1 VRNFAKLTLLFSI
14 NFLIIFLAAT
24 GLRFLA
30 LQVDWSKNLPPKPET
45 ALTLVITAAYWALSI
60 TLFSS
65 ILFSLCYAGRRKY
78 SYIMTVISIM
88 SLSILFCLGI
98 SIVLKNWKSVPPAQS
113 KGIQLGSKGLVL
125 SNSLNRNETAVVLLN
140 GASDPLGP
148 RVTAIP
154 GQPLLFNETAVGKVD
169 LPPVPFG
176 DDTPWFLKS
185 LSIDIRLN
193 AEMFQKDFNDGLNSW
208 LIFVFSL
215 VFLLCSFGYVI
226 KMSVWPLANLFIG
239 VLVFRGVLLLGTFLS
254 SPEMQDIM
262 DSFLK
267 GNIPV
272 SLAIPCVFLAL
283 GVLLHLY
290 SGLVVIVKGRNND
303 D

>member
-14 NFLIIFLAAT
+14 NFLIIFLVAT
-24 GLRFLA
+24 GLRFLV
-30 LQVDWSKNLPPKPET
+30 LQVDWVKNLPPKPET
-45 ALTLVITAAYWALSI
+45 TLTLVITAAYWALSC

-78 SYIMTVISIM
+78 SYIMTVVSVM
-88 SLSILFCLGI
+88 SLSLLFCLGI
-98 SIVLKNWKSVPPAQS
+98 SMALESWKSVPPAQS
-113 KGIQLGSKGLVL
+113 NGIQLGDKGLIL
-125 SNSLNRNETAVVLLN
+125 SNSLNKNETAVVLLN

-154 GQPLLFNETAVGKVD
+154 GQPMYFYEAAVGKVD

-176 DDTPWFLKS
+176 NDTPWFLRS

-193 AEMFQKDFNDGLNSW
+193 AEMFQKNFNEGLHTW
-208 LIFVFSL
+208 LIFTFSL

-226 KMSVWPLANLFIG
+226 KMSVWPLANLFVGI
-239 VLVFRGVLLLGTFLS
+239 LAFRGILLLGTFLS
-254 SPEMQDIM
+254 SPEMLDIM

-267 GNIPV
+267 GSIPASFV
-272 SLAIPCVFLAL
+272 IPCVFLAI

-290 SGLVVIVKGRNND
+290 SGLVVIVKGRNNGD
-303 D
+303 